1 MKNLRL
7 LAFAACLSLVAA
19 SALPQGL
26 GKGKGN
32 QGGQSTGGGQ
42 SSGNQGGLG
51 KGQGGGQTTGGGQ
64 SSGGGLGRGRGDQ
77 GGQSTGGG
85 QSSGNQGG
93 LGKGRGDQG
102 GRSNGG
108 GQSSGN
114 QGGGLGR
121 GQGGGQTT
129 GGGNQGGGLGN
140 QGGSGRGKGD
150 QGGGQGNSGGNQ
162 GGLGRVGNPPD
173 RVNSI
178 GKGSDQGRT
187 GRTSYGSNNNLGN
200 RGQGIRIEAPRLN
213 LNKGSLQSQVFRSE
227 TVRVN
232 SGWRDGYYGYNNSWR
247 DDSFYYPY
255 YAFNPWGRQSCTISP
270 WYFYAHLPGYLFASR
285 IQYYDGTRCN
295 WGYGSPYNWS
305 EDRWDRGGDRDYR
318 GSELDGAI
326 YDIER
331 AFERQDRR
339 ALGRLVPSRGRVN
352 IYIEDQYC
360 YSLSGDDFYDLML
373 DNIQSTETIR
383 YSINRVT
390 TYRDE
395 AQVSAVHEF
404 YDSWGRRQCVYHH
417 YRLES
422 DRYGYVITD
431 FRSGARM

>member
-7 LAFAACLSLVAA
+7 LAFAVCLSFVAG

-32 QGGQSTGGGQ
+32 QGGQSTGSGQ

-51 KGQGGGQTTGGGQ
+51 KGQGGGSSTGGGQ
-64 SSGGGLGRGRGDQ
+64 SSGGGIGRGRGDQ
-77 GGQSTGGG
+77 GGQTTGGG

-102 GRSNGG
+102 GRSTGG
-108 GQSSGN
+108 GQSS
-114 QGGGLGR
+114 
-121 GQGGGQTT
+121 
-129 GGGNQGGGLGN
+129 GNQGGGLGN

-150 QGGGQGNSGGNQ
+150 QGQGGLGSQGGGQGNSNGNQ
-162 GGLGRVGNPPD
+162 GGLGRIGNPPD

-178 GKGSDQGRT
+178 GKGSDQGRS
-187 GRTSYGSNNNLGN
+187 GRTNYGSNNNLGN
-200 RGQGIRIEAPRLN
+200 RGQGVRIETPRLN
-213 LNKGSLQSQVFRSE
+213 LNKGTLQSQVFRSE

-285 IQYYDGTRCN
+285 IQYYEGTRCN
-295 WGYGSPYNWS
+295 WGYGSPYNWN

-352 IYIEDQYC
+352 VYIEDQYC

-373 DNIQSTETIR
+373 DNIQSTDTIR

-431 FRSGARM
+431 FRSGMRM